1 MAKCSQCR
9 YCKTI
14 KYPNCNEYRCTHQDI
29 EESAEEYEVRQE
41 KRISKDKNMI
51 GYVMPKTAL
60 RWCPLNR
67 R

>member
-14 KYPNCNEYRCTHQDI
+14 KYPNRSEYRCTHQDI
-29 EESAEEYEVRQE
+29 EESAEEYEARQE

-51 GYVMPKTAL
+51 GYAMPKTAL